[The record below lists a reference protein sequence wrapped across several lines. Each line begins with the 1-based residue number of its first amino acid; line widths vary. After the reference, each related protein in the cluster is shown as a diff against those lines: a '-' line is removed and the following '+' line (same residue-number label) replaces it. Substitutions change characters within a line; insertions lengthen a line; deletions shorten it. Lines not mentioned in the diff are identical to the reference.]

1 MSKILIIED
10 ERQTADTIALYLGK
24 EGHECKTAYDGPSG
38 VRLIMQ
44 DSFDLLVLD
53 WMLPGLDGLEVCK
66 IAKSTQNL
74 KVLMV
79 TARASVMDKVT
90 GLDTGADDY
99 MTKPFGLREM
109 NARIRTLLRRWQYE
123 VPESSDGTAHVLRM
137 NVKGIDLRVDLDAY
151 TATARGKPILLT
163 TVELRLLYLL
173 AARKG
178 GLVGRQD
185 IMDEIYGMEGTDDF
199 HVLTVH
205 ISNLRRKLKGATG
218 QDIIKSVYGVG
229 YRLDGMAKFPHAT
242 DDHIP

>member
-24 EGHECKTAYDGPSG
+24 EGHECRTAYDGPSG

-53 WMLPGLDGLEVCK
+53 WMLPGLDGLEICK
-66 IAKSTQNL
+66 IAKSTRNI

-79 TARASVMDKVT
+79 SARASVMDKVT
-90 GLDTGADDY
+90 GLDTGVDDY
-99 MTKPFGLREM
+99 ITKPFGLREM

-123 VPESSDGTAHVLRM
+123 ETESSDKAAQVLCIHA
-137 NVKGIDLRVDLDAY
+137 KGIDVCVDLDAY
-151 TATARGKPILLT
+151 TATTRGKPIPLT
-163 TVELRLLYLL
+163 TVELRLLHLL
-173 AARKG
+173 ATRKG

-185 IMDEIYGMEGTDDF
+185 MMDEIYGMEGTDDF

-205 ISNLRRKLKGATG
+205 ISNLRRKLKDATG
-218 QDIIKSVYGVG
+218 QDIIKTVYGVG
-229 YRLDGMAKFPHAT
+229 YKLDGMANFPHAGDCHT
-242 DDHIP
+242 P